1 MWLCVCA
8 FANWASNLF
17 ITKSD
22 DQLTKHPFAYLYC
35 IHRTAEQIK
44 AEANQE
50 YKAGNYAAAVDL
62 YSQSIKLEPTNATYY
77 GNRSAALMMIKKY
90 SDASKDCLTA
100 VRLDP
105 AFVKVITTSSLL
117 ALTLFF
123 LYRCRPFLVFLPSV
137 S

>member
-1 MWLCVCA
+1 MPAEAMDIDHMETPL
-8 FANWASNLF
+8 
-17 ITKSD
+17 
-22 DQLTKHPFAYLYC
+22 
-35 IHRTAEQIK
+35 TAEQIK

-105 AFVKVITTSSLL
+105 AFVKFGKEERSKLQKEEMK
-117 ALTLFF
+117 
-123 LYRCRPFLVFLPSV
+123 RKRDHRK
-137 S
+137 